1 MARYQG
7 RYANLYADIYSL
19 FNSVDWVAENIKVYP
34 KGYISNEANAEYA
47 IFDVS
52 SAIEGFSDSLRGILF
67 IDIYVPNGLGP
78 TRAAKIADIFD
89 KYLAGATFA
98 TNAQKAIT
106 QFRRES
112 TFIIRGPAIDN
123 SSKLRSTYQIQ
134 FNYFKK
140 ET

>member
-1 MARYQG
+1 MTRVQDRFAG
-7 RYANLYADIYSL
+7 LYADIYSL
-19 FNSVDWVAENIKVYP
+19 FNSAPWIAENIKTYP
-34 KGYISNEANAEYA
+34 KGYVSNEVNTEYA

-52 SAIEGFSDSLRGILF
+52 SADEGFSDSLRGILF

-112 TFIIRGPAIDN
+112 IFIIRGFVIDN
-123 SSKLRSTYQIQ
+123 SSKLCFTYQIQ

>member
-19 FNSVDWVAENIKVYP
+19 FNSVDWIAENIKVYP

-47 IFDVS
+47 IFDFIVAS
-52 SAIEGFSDSLRGILF
+52 GLIDSLGGILF

-98 TNAQKAIT
+98 TDAQKAVT

-112 TFIIRGPAIDN
+112 NFSIRGQAQDN
-123 SSKLRSTYQIQ
+123 SSKLRSTYEIQ
-134 FNYFKK
+134 FGYFKK